1 MTLILN
7 QFIET
12 DIKAQRKQYLIHN
25 LVIEDWN
32 PLVAKE
38 DAPIKQL
45 SLDLLINMIFLQTY
59 KTVLSLEFR
68 SEDRLVNGDLQNSSD
83 NKLIL

>member
-7 QFIET
+7 KFIQT

-38 DAPIKQL
+38 DAPIKRL
-45 SLDLLINMIFLQTY
+45 SLDLLICG
-59 KTVLSLEFR
+59 
-68 SEDRLVNGDLQNSSD
+68 GDIPTNL
-83 NKLIL
+83 

>member
-7 QFIET
+7 QFIQT
-12 DIKAQRKQYLIHN
+12 DIKAQRKQYLIYN

-38 DAPIKQL
+38 DAPIKRL
-45 SLDLLINMIFLQTY
+45 SLDLYVAVILLQTY
-59 KTVLSLEFR
+59 KTVMSLEFR
-68 SEDRLVNGDLQNSSD
+68 SEDRLVFF
-83 NKLIL
+83 KIAVTTK